1 MDPLTTQL
9 LSAGSLI
16 LICLVVLAFAKL
28 VNDLIT
34 PYIVDIELARRD
46 NTALAVSFS
55 GYMMAVMI
63 VFIGALIGPSRGIG
77 LDLLGVGGYSI
88 AGIILLNLAR
98 LINDKCVLYKFS
110 NFKEIIE
117 DRNVGTGAVQFGSY
131 IASGLII
138 AGAIQGEG
146 GGFLSVLVLFAAGQ
160 VVLVI
165 FTLIYNLV
173 TPFDVHDEIEKDNVA
188 VGVAFGGALI
198 AIGIV
203 LMNASSG
210 NFAGWGI
217 HLSGFVLHSLVVL
230 VLLPIVR
237 FCFDKFIFARFD
249 LNHEIQADR
258 NVGAGFLEA
267 TAMISFATVLIVII
281 S

>member
-1 MDPLTTQL
+1 MEPLTTQL
-9 LSAGSLI
+9 LGAGSLI
-16 LICLVVLAFAKL
+16 LICLLVLAFAKF

-34 PYIVDIELARRD
+34 PYVVDIELAQRD

-63 VFIGALIGPSRGIG
+63 VFIGALIGPSSGIG
-77 LDLLGVGGYSI
+77 LDLLNVGSYSVGGI
-88 AGIILLNLAR
+88 VLLNLAR
-98 LINDKCVLYKFS
+98 FINDKCILYKFS

-131 IASGLII
+131 IASGLIV

-146 GGFLSVLVLFAAGQ
+146 GGFLSVLALFAAGQ

-173 TPFDVHDEIEKDNVA
+173 TPFDIHDEIEKDNAA

-203 LMNASSG
+203 LMNASAG

-217 HLSGFVLHSLVVL
+217 HLSSFVLHSLVVL
-230 VLLPIVR
+230 LLLPIVR
-237 FCFDKFIFARFD
+237 FCFDKFLFARFD
-249 LNHEIQADR
+249 LNREIQEDR
-258 NVGAGFLEA
+258 NLGAGFLEA
-267 TAMISFATVLIVII
+267 TAMIGFATALVVIV